1 METFYKNAAIVL
13 LVLIAGVGLSA
24 MIFNACKNKAP
35 EPTPPPVVVQTVPD
49 SQFCATIARLKLP
62 PQAVGAKALFWK
74 TGQEIRVKFTGG
86 TAAQRKYVT
95 DAFAE
100 WSKYANLKFTIVT
113 SGKTECLISFVSGD
127 GSWSYI
133 GTDNA
138 TIPSN
143 QATMNIG
150 WSGLDV
156 CLHEIGH
163 LLGLQHEQSNP
174 DGGIC
179 WNEPNV
185 IRDLSGPPNNWSE
198 DMIRHNVFV
207 KADPATVATTKFD
220 GLSIM
225 EYSIPGSWVCDG
237 KGIPGGKVL
246 SETDKAFVS
255 GVYPYTATPT
265 APTSVT
271 ISAKSYAEIVR
282 CATLSKKVA
291 DTLEM
296 LLKNA
301 RNQ

>member
-1 METFYKNAAIVL
+1 MSKKSAIFLFFSAAL
-13 LVLIAGVGLSA
+13 FFATLVFCTLFCTS
-24 MIFNACKNKAP
+24 KPAP
-35 EPTPPPVVVQTVPD
+35 PPVPPVVVKTVPD
-49 SQFCATIARLKLP
+49 SQFCAAIARLKLP

-74 TGQEIRVKFTGG
+74 NGQEIRVKFTGG
-86 TAAQRKYVT
+86 TASQRKYVT

-113 SGKTECLISFVSGD
+113 SGKTECRVSFVSGD

-133 GTDNA
+133 GTDNQA
-138 TIPSN
+138 ITSN
-143 QATMNIG
+143 RPTMNIG

-185 IRDLSGPPNNWSE
+185 IRDLSGPPNNWDE
-198 DMIRHNVFV
+198 QTIRYNVFA
-207 KADPATVATTKFD
+207 KADPATVKTTKFD

-237 KGIPGGKVL
+237 KGIPGGTTL

-255 GVYPYTATPT
+255 GIYPQTVAPPNPPKIITITP
-265 APTSVT
+265 AQRD
-271 ISAKSYAEIVR
+271 EIVR
-282 CATLSKKVA
+282 WATNQRNVA
-291 DTLEM
+291 DSTLTAI
-296 LLKNA
+296 KKIFA
-301 RNQ
+301 Q